1 MKSDMMMYNAKIQI
15 ALENEINRLIRP
27 KVRDNFVFPNF
38 IIDLLLYMKE
48 MDRDKGGNS

>member
-1 MKSDMMMYNAKIQI
+1 MMYNDKIQVHYKD
-15 ALENEINRLIRP
+15 ETNRLIRP
-27 KVRDNFVFPNF
+27 EVRDNFVFPNF

>member
-1 MKSDMMMYNAKIQI
+1 MYNDKIQVPF
-15 ALENEINRLIRP
+15 EDETNRLIRP
-27 KVRDNFVFPNF
+27 EVRDNFVFPNF

>member
-1 MKSDMMMYNAKIQI
+1 MMYYDKIQVPF
-15 ALENEINRLIRP
+15 EDEINRLIRP
-27 KVRDNFVFPNF
+27 EVRDNFVFPNF